1 MDNVL
6 ERIDENEESKSGGEE
21 HEETNEKSIGD
32 IINEPTPHSDVK
44 HLSQEVEAQVES
56 DQEQDSEIRAAAEAM
71 QREAEA
77 EAANEQEEPLLQN
90 NGELVDERCTFVPP
104 TDEA

>member
-21 HEETNEKSIGD
+21 HEETNENSIGD

-44 HLSQEVEAQVES
+44 HLS
-56 DQEQDSEIRAAAEAM
+56 
-71 QREAEA
+71 
-77 EAANEQEEPLLQN
+77 
-90 NGELVDERCTFVPP
+90 
-104 TDEA
+104 